1 MINLRLRRGGS
12 AYSGDISVFCFFFFC
27 VCVCFFFLFDQH
39 MEGLSK
45 MLLDA
50 DEGRQEPDVTACD
63 RQGDDKRQQLRER
76 ITSRKMC
83 VGG

>member
-1 MINLRLRRGGS
+1 
-12 AYSGDISVFCFFFFC
+12 
-27 VCVCFFFLFDQH
+27 

-63 RQGDDKRQQLRER
+63 RQGEDKRQQLRER

>member
-1 MINLRLRRGGS
+1 MINLRLHCGGS
-12 AYSGDISVFCFFFFC
+12 AYSGDILCFQFFF
-27 VCVCFFFLFDQH
+27 VCVHVLGFFSDQH
-39 MEGLSK
+39 MEGLSE

-63 RQGDDKRQQLRER
+63 RQREDKRQQLRER